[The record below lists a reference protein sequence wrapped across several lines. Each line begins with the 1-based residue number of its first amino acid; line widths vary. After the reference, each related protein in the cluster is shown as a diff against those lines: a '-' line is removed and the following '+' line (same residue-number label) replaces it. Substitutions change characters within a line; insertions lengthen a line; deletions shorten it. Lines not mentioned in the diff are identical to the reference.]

1 MLSSRPR
8 STCPVKNSQQH
19 KDFTLAAG
27 RGMQGLF
34 DNGVIRFTWSTPYIT
49 NWMGDDEG
57 FLKKHECQ
65 VRKPMINGD
74 TIRYTGK
81 IADKGEGGSVTIE
94 FTGVNQFDETASA
107 GTAEI
112 ILLVMG

>member
-1 MLSSRPR
+1 
-8 STCPVKNSQQH
+8 
-19 KDFTLAAG
+19 
-27 RGMQGLF
+27 
-34 DNGVIRFTWSTPYIT
+34 
-49 NWMGDDEG
+49 
-57 FLKKHECQ
+57 
-65 VRKPMINGD
+65 MIYGD

>member
-1 MLSSRPR
+1 
-8 STCPVKNSQQH
+8 
-19 KDFTLAAG
+19 
-27 RGMQGLF
+27 
-34 DNGVIRFTWSTPYIT
+34 
-49 NWMGDDEG
+49 MGDDEG

-65 VRKPMINGD
+65 VRKPMITGD